1 MGKFISQLKIK
12 NHSRRANA
20 VMAFVYK
27 HSRRESM
34 KKIAAMASVFA
45 LMATFAAFTPQLATA
60 APPHSSSP
68 LVIPVTGSGTA
79 GTLNGTFT
87 LTGFALQ
94 NGQLVANGIL
104 AGTVTNGAGA
114 ANSLLQTVTAAVTST
129 ATSSCT
135 ILHLVLGPINLNILG
150 LQVTTNQ
157 IVLDISAIPGPGN
170 LLGNLLC
177 DIANLLN
184 NPNATLIGLLNNL
197 VTVLRGL

>member
-1 MGKFISQLKIK
+1 
-12 NHSRRANA
+12 
-20 VMAFVYK
+20 
-27 HSRRESM
+27 M
-34 KKIAAMASVFA
+34 KKIVAMAGV
-45 LMATFAAFTPQLATA
+45 LILLATFAGLTPQLATA
-60 APPHSSSP
+60 APRSSSP

-104 AGTVTNGAGA
+104 AGTVSNGGGA
-114 ANSLLQTVTAAVTST
+114 ATSFLQTVTATITST

-157 IVLDISAIPGPGN
+157 IVLDISAIPGPGK
-170 LLGNLLC
+170 LLGDLLC
-177 DIANLLN
+177 DVANLLN
-184 NPNATLIGLLNNL
+184 NPNQTLVGLLNDL
-197 VTVLRGL
+197 VTILRGL

>member
-1 MGKFISQLKIK
+1 
-12 NHSRRANA
+12 
-20 VMAFVYK
+20 
-27 HSRRESM
+27 M
-34 KKIAAMASVFA
+34 KKIAATAGVF
-45 LMATFAAFTPQLATA
+45 LLIATFAAFTPQLANA
-60 APPHSSSP
+60 APPHSSP

-94 NGQLVANGIL
+94 DGQLVATGL
-104 AGTVTNGAGA
+104 LSGVVTNGAGA
-114 ANSLLQTVTAAVTST
+114 TSSILQTVTAAVTST

-135 ILHLVLGPINLNILG
+135 ILHLVLGPINLNVLG

-177 DIANLLN
+177 SIANLLN
-184 NPNATLIGLLNNL
+184 NPNQTLVGLLNNL
-197 VTVLRGL
+197 IAILQGL

>member
-1 MGKFISQLKIK
+1 LFISQLKTK
-12 NHSRRANA
+12 NPEWRASA
-20 VMAFVYK
+20 VMGFVYET
-27 HSRRESM
+27 SRRESM
-34 KKIAAMASVFA
+34 KKIAAIAGVFV
-45 LMATFAAFTPQLATA
+45 LLATFAAFTPQLATA

-79 GTLNGTFT
+79 GTLNGAFT

-104 AGTVTNGAGA
+104 AGTLTNGAGA
-114 ANSLLQTVTAAVTST
+114 ATSFLQTVTASITST

-135 ILHLVLGPINLNILG
+135 ILHLVLGPINLNVLG

-177 DIANLLN
+177 SIANLLN
-184 NPNATLIGLLNNL
+184 NPNQTLVGLLNNL
-197 VTVLRGL
+197 INILQGL